1 MFESNKLMKKLVAV
15 LLFAAVVAIA
25 PSAHAQTSPKIGV
38 IDLKK
43 VFDGYWKTKQ
53 ADTNLKAQAAEM
65 DKKRKDM
72 VADYEKLNAD
82 YKKALDNSND
92 AAVSNEE
99 REKRKKAAETKL
111 MEIRELEQLVQQF
124 DRQSR
129 TTIMEKQR
137 QMRDGILKE
146 LKEAI
151 NAKAK
156 AASYDMVIDS
166 AAETAN
172 GTPTVMFWNGQ
183 GDITDAVLSHL
194 NANAPVEKPAP
205 PADKPATA
213 PDVKGKSK

>member
-1 MFESNKLMKKLVAV
+1 MFEKNKSMKKLVVALFGAV
-15 LLFAAVVAIA
+15 LLAGV
-25 PSAHAQTSPKIGV
+25 PSVQAQSTPKIGV

-53 ADTNLKAQAAEM
+53 ADANLKTQASEL

-72 VADYEKLNAD
+72 IGDYEKLNAE
-82 YKKALDNSND
+82 YKKALDSAND
-92 AAVSNEE
+92 TAVSAEE
-99 REKRKKAAETKL
+99 REKRKKAAEAKL
-111 MEIRELEQLVQQF
+111 MEIREIEQSVQQF

-129 TTIMEKQR
+129 TVIMEKQR
-137 QMRDGILKE
+137 QMRDSILKE
-146 LKEAI
+146 LKDAI

-156 AASYDMVIDS
+156 AANYDMVIDS

-194 NANAPVEKPAP
+194 NANAPAEKPAT
-205 PADKPATA
+205 PADKPATT